1 MTAALKTMLPD
12 GVAEVWIRGSGRER
26 DKKERERGEWGGL
39 TLSGWSESAV
49 SAAFCYASVGL
60 EVQRTASLPLVK
72 HLNFLV

>member
-1 MTAALKTMLPD
+1 MGEK
-12 GVAEVWIRGSGRER
+12 GIRKRER
-26 DKKERERGEWGGL
+26 GGL

>member
-1 MTAALKTMLPD
+1 M
-12 GVAEVWIRGSGRER
+12 SGRER
-26 DKKERERGEWGGL
+26 DKKERAGGGL

-49 SAAFCYASVGL
+49 SAASCYASVGL